1 MSVTP
6 KKLFQ
11 QQLGTGTNTLYTT
24 PTGYRTQI
32 TEMWVSNTTT
42 DPISFTLKAHGD
54 LEGNILLNEV
64 EVEENLNI
72 DGMKVVLDDSEVV
85 YGEGTDL
92 IVTAYGIEE
101 EVSG

>member
-11 QQLGTGTNTLYTT
+11 TQIGTGTNTLYTT

-42 DPISFTLKAHGD
+42 DPINFTLKAHGD
-54 LEGNILLNEV
+54 LEENILLNEV
-64 EVEENLNI
+64 EIEENLNI
-72 DGMKVVLDDSEVV
+72 DGMKVVLDDSEVI
-85 YGEGTDL
+85 YGEGENL
-92 IVTAYGIEE
+92 VVTGYGIEE
-101 EVSG
+101 DVS